1 MNPQGQNVHWILSPA
16 RLPVPPSGQRLL
28 IRYVC
33 PNKKAEYPDSA
44 SGPFLSGKRDSNP
57 RPRPWQGRA
66 LPTELFPH
74 FFNRGCKNTNFFQ
87 PTGKNP
93 KKTLPASQV
102 FFDLIQLIQ
111 GLHRGKVI
119 NIQTQELIPDLLE
132 HRIVKL
138 KEAHLETFPVLSQGG
153 NRF

>member
-1 MNPQGQNVHWILSPA
+1 
-16 RLPVPPSGQRLL
+16 
-28 IRYVC
+28 
-33 PNKKAEYPDSA
+33 
-44 SGPFLSGKRDSNP
+44 
-57 RPRPWQGRA
+57 
-66 LPTELFPH
+66 
-74 FFNRGCKNTNFFQ
+74 
-87 PTGKNP
+87 
-93 KKTLPASQV
+93 V